1 MLMARNILVA
11 LIVCFGRSSWALI
24 FNITY
29 DTSVTSLGN
38 AAQVE
43 AAFGTAVQTFE
54 SLYTN
59 DSTVNITVY
68 WGNAGPFTNISLGA
82 SETVL
87 IGTYTYADVSNA
99 LYASITTAADLSSV
113 ASLPPTDPIANDQW
127 IVPQAEAK
135 ALGLP
140 GVPPH
145 DTSNDGDIG
154 FASGVTYTF
163 DPSNRAVPGEFDFIA
178 VAEHE
183 ISEVMGRIPGLGQ
196 NGGIYLPYD
205 LFRFTSNGVRSFGI
219 TDMNVYFS
227 VDNGATVL
235 KYFFGDIAQG
245 DIQDWQTSSPP
256 DTFDAFASMGN
267 EGLLSSADITAVD
280 ILGYDLNL
288 LIPSVAGAKQANGS
302 FRLTFTNT
310 PGTASTILASTNLSI
325 PTSNWMVLGTTTET
339 SAGQFQFT
347 DTQASINRQR
357 FYKARLN

>member
-1 MLMARNILVA
+1 MARNILVA
-11 LIVCFGRSSWALI
+11 LIVCFGPSSRALL

-43 AAFGTAVQTFE
+43 TAFGTAVQTFE

-59 DSTVNITVY
+59 DSTVNLTVY
-68 WGNAGPFTNISLGA
+68 WGNTGPFTNGISLGA

-87 IGTYTYADVSNA
+87 VGTYTYADVSNA
-99 LYASITTAADLSSV
+99 LYASSTTAADISSV

-127 IVPQAEAK
+127 IVPRAEAK

-145 DTSNDGDIG
+145 DTSDDGDIG
-154 FASGVTYTF
+154 FASNVTYTF
-163 DPSNRAVPGEFDFIA
+163 DANDRAVPGEFDFIG

-183 ISEVMGRIPGLGQ
+183 ISEVLGRIAGLGQ
-196 NGGIYLPYD
+196 DGGIYLPYD

-219 TDMNVYFS
+219 SDTNVYFS

-235 KYFFGDIAQG
+235 KYFFGDITLG

-256 DTFDAFASMGN
+256 DAFDAFASMGSQ
-267 EGLLSSADITAVD
+267 GLLSSADITAVD

-288 LIPSVAGAKQANGS
+288 PILILAGAKQPNGL
-302 FRLTFTNT
+302 FQLTFTNT
-310 PGTASTILASTNLSI
+310 PGTASTVLASTNLSI
-325 PTSNWMVLGTTTET
+325 STSNWTVVGTTAES

-347 DTQASINRQR
+347 DTQASTNRQR
-357 FYKARLN
+357 FYRTRLN

>member
-1 MLMARNILVA
+1 M
-11 LIVCFGRSSWALI
+11 
-24 FNITY
+24 
-29 DTSVTSLGN
+29 
-38 AAQVE
+38 
-43 AAFGTAVQTFE
+43 QTFE

-87 IGTYTYADVSNA
+87 VGTSTYADVVNA
-99 LYASITTAADLSSV
+99 LFASSTTAADISSV
-113 ASLPPTDPIANDQW
+113 ASLPPMDPIANDQW

-145 DTSNDGDIG
+145 DTSDDGDIG
-154 FASGVTYTF
+154 FASDVTYTF
-163 DPSNRAVPGEFDFIA
+163 DANNRAVPGEFDFIG

-183 ISEVMGRIPGLGQ
+183 ISEVLGRIAGLGQ
-196 NGGIYLPYD
+196 AGGIYLPYD
-205 LFRFTSNGVRSFGI
+205 LFRFTSNGVRSFGL

-227 VDNGATVL
+227 VENGATIL
-235 KYFFGDIAQG
+235 KYFFGDITQG

-256 DTFDAFASMGN
+256 DVFDAFASDSQA
-267 EGLLSSADITAVD
+267 GLLSSADITAVD

-288 LIPSVAGAKQANGS
+288 AIPTLAGAKEANGS
-302 FRLTFTNT
+302 FQLTFTNI
-310 PGTASTILASTNLSI
+310 PGTASTVLASTNLSI
-325 PTSNWMVLGTTTET
+325 STSNWTVLGTTAES

-347 DTQASINRQR
+347 DTQAFTNAQR
-357 FYKARLN
+357 FYRTRLN

>member
-1 MLMARNILVA
+1 LT
-11 LIVCFGRSSWALI
+11 

-29 DTSVTSLGN
+29 DASVTGLGN

-43 AAFGTAVQTFE
+43 AAFGAAVQTFE

-87 IGTYTYADVSNA
+87 IGTYTYAEVSNA
-99 LYASITTAADLSSV
+99 LYASRTSAADMSSV
-113 ASLPPTDPIANDQW
+113 ASLPPTDPIANDLW
-127 IVPQAEAK
+127 IVPQAEVK

-145 DTSNDGDIG
+145 DTSDDGDIG
-154 FASGVTYTF
+154 FASNVTYTF
-163 DPSNRAVPGEFDFIA
+163 DPSNRAVPSEFDFIG

-183 ISEVMGRIPGLGQ
+183 ISEVMGRIAGLGQ

-219 TDMNVYFS
+219 ADANVYFS

-235 KYFFGDIAQG
+235 KYFFGEITLG

-256 DTFDAFASMGN
+256 DAFDAFASMGN

-280 ILGYDLNL
+280 ILGYNLNL
-288 LIPSVAGAKQANGS
+288 PTPSLAGAKQGDGS

-310 PGTASTILASTNLSI
+310 PGTASTVLASTNVSI
-325 PTSNWMVLGTTTET
+325 PIGSWTVLGTTAENG
-339 SAGQFQFT
+339 AGQFQFT
-347 DTQASINRQR
+347 DTQASTNRQR
-357 FYKARLN
+357 FYRTRLN